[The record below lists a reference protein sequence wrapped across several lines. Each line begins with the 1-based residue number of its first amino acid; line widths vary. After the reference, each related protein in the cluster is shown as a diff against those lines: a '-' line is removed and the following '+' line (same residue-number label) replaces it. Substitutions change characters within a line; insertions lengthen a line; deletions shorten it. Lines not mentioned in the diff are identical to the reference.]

1 MRRLIWPAMLMM
13 ALGACSASD
22 GGNDGPSPGSP
33 EATPPA
39 AGSGEINLPA
49 RILDPIVADAAARAG
64 VDPAAVTIV
73 SAEPRTWGDS
83 SLGCPR
89 PGMYYTQVQVDGYQV
104 IVSAGGAEYDY
115 RAGSGGRFILCEG
128 AKPSF

>member
-1 MRRLIWPAMLMM
+1 MIAI

-22 GGNDGPSPGSP
+22 GGADGPSASPPG
-33 EATPPA
+33 ATPPA
-39 AGSGEINLPA
+39 GSGDVNLPA
-49 RILDPIVADAAARAG
+49 RVLDPIVADAAARAA

-104 IVSAGGAEYDY
+104 IVSAGGVEYDY
-115 RAGSGGRFILCEG
+115 RAGSGGRFIVCEG

>member
-1 MRRLIWPAMLMM
+1 MILM
-13 ALGACSASD
+13 AIGACAGSD
-22 GGNDGPSPGSP
+22 GESEPPTASAPGSAMP
-33 EATPPA
+33 SAQ
-39 AGSGEINLPA
+39 SGVQLPA
-49 RILDPIVADAAARAG
+49 RILDPIVADAATRAG
-64 VDPAAVTIV
+64 VDPADVTVV

-115 RAGSGGRFILCEG
+115 RAGSGGRFLVCEG
-128 AKPSF
+128 AKPSL

>member
-1 MRRLIWPAMLMM
+1 MIAI

-22 GGNDGPSPGSP
+22 GGADGPSATPPG
-33 EATPPA
+33 ATPPA
-39 AGSGEINLPA
+39 AGSGEVNLPA

-104 IVSAGGAEYDY
+104 VVSAGGAEYDY
-115 RAGSGGRFILCEG
+115 RAGAGGRFIVCEV

>member
-1 MRRLIWPAMLMM
+1 MLAI
-13 ALGACSASD
+13 ALGACSASE
-22 GGNDGPSPGSP
+22 GGADGPSTGPSEG
-33 EATPPA
+33 TP
-39 AGSGEINLPA
+39 SGGTTLPA
-49 RILDPIVADAAARAG
+49 RVLEPIVADAAARAG

-73 SAEPRTWGDS
+73 RAEPRTWGDS

-115 RAGSGGRFILCEG
+115 RAGSGGRFIVCEG
-128 AKPSF
+128 AKPSL

>member
-1 MRRLIWPAMLMM
+1 MIAI
-13 ALGACSASD
+13 ALGACSASE
-22 GGNDGPSPGSP
+22 GGSDGPSPGSP
-33 EATPPA
+33 EATQPA
-39 AGSGEINLPA
+39 AGPSDGVSLPA
-49 RILDPIVADAAARAG
+49 RILDPIVADAAQRAG
-64 VDPAAVTIV
+64 VDPADVRVI

-115 RAGSGGRFILCEG
+115 RAGAGGRFLVCEG
-128 AKPSF
+128 PKPSF